1 MRIFKK
7 NKRWHIQG
15 RKTTT
20 HGPSLW
26 IVIKWHLSAIFW
38 LRRYLHKGT
47 TLEIK
52 LKNGVKT
59 KVIGCIIFACIAF
72 NGIAQSDTVQQ
83 AKPSNN
89 LLYHSLEV
97 SYIALNTAD
106 VMLTYKGIEKGARE
120 LNPFIRD
127 IIENRPLFISIKA
140 TFTIGALALIRQLRK
155 HDPKT
160 AMVYLIGANLV
171 YSLVVANNVRIVMR
185 L

>member
-1 MRIFKK
+1 MKIFKK
-7 NKRWHIQG
+7 NNRWHIQG
-15 RKTTT
+15 KKTTT
-20 HGPSLW
+20 HGPSFW
-26 IVIKWHLSAIFW
+26 IAVKWHLF
-38 LRRYLHKGT
+38 
-47 TLEIK
+47 
-52 LKNGVKT
+52 
-59 KVIGCIIFACIAF
+59 GCVVFTCMAF
-72 NGIAQSDTVQQ
+72 NSMAQSDTVQQ
-83 AKPSNN
+83 TKLSNN

-106 VMLTYKGIEKGARE
+106 VMLTYKGIQKGARE

-155 HDPKT
+155 HDRKT

-171 YSLVVANNVRIVMR
+171 YSLVVANNISVVMK